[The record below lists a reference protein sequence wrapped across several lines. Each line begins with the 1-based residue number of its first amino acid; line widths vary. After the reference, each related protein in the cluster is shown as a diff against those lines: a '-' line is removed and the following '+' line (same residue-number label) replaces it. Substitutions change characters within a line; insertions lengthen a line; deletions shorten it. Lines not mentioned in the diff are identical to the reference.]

1 MIQALALFSR
11 SYKRMKGT
19 RFAVYLALGF
29 ILSSSLIFIFGES
42 GVLRYR
48 TLAGYRE
55 ELAGNIEDLELLHR
69 DLLYDLEALASDP
82 ERIALQ
88 ARQLGYFQE
97 QERLVRLEG
106 YSPPRS
112 VYTVGKILRRLPASE
127 NRSGD
132 RLFRLL
138 GAGAVACLIG
148 LSVWRR
154 RSYAGRK

>member
-1 MIQALALFSR
+1 M
-11 SYKRMKGT
+11 
-19 RFAVYLALGF
+19 
-29 ILSSSLIFIFGES
+29 
-42 GVLRYR
+42 LRYR
-48 TLAGYRE
+48 TLASYRE

-106 YSPPRS
+106 YSPSRS
-112 VYTVGKILRRLPASE
+112 VYTVGKILRRIPASE
-127 NRSGD
+127 SRSGD
-132 RLFRLL
+132 RFFRLL
-138 GAGAVACLIG
+138 GAGVVACLIA